1 MQKQQVP
8 PLRFRFPSGT
18 ENSGRDDKF
27 LIWNKKNLSKEN
39 SLEEMR
45 EFEQAVEGDQG
56 ERGTT
61 PDHEGAFPS
70 ECASYFALAAPG
82 DHEGWIVLSFHEN
95 DCGMRIEAVG

>member
-1 MQKQQVP
+1 VLQGGIRGMVRREIGIEVAQDSDADGVTHESIVLDQEFISSWDCYLTQEQQVP

-45 EFEQAVEGDQG
+45 EFEQAVEGD
-56 ERGTT
+56 
-61 PDHEGAFPS
+61 
-70 ECASYFALAAPG
+70 
-82 DHEGWIVLSFHEN
+82 
-95 DCGMRIEAVG
+95 